1 MTRFEDRMIK
11 VVVGKLGSKKT
22 AKRGAPVNVKKRQVR
37 QADGRSVRVF
47 TLDANSPTFDDDLTY
62 VYSANVADARREN
75 VKLFGSAD
83 GTKPMSGKAKPSS
96 GHARAKT

>member
-11 VVVGKLGSKKT
+11 VIVSKVGSKKT
-22 AKRGAPVNVKKRQVR
+22 AKGGAPVNVKKRRVR
-37 QADGRSVRVF
+37 QPGGRTVSVF

-83 GTKPMSGKAKPSS
+83 GTKAPIGKAKSSS
-96 GHARAKT
+96 GHARAKR